1 MVLAISVLL
10 CGVETWI
17 MRKKGESRTVSPEMK
32 FLQEERMHETWTKT
46 KWQEQQV
53 NKMYEEI
60 NTYWTEY
67 NIQIEWNQRDYQN
80 TC

>member
-32 FLQEERMHETWTKT
+32 FLQEERMHET
-46 KWQEQQV
+46 
-53 NKMYEEI
+53 
-60 NTYWTEY
+60 
-67 NIQIEWNQRDYQN
+67 
-80 TC
+80 